1 MAQDLN
7 IYAKYVAAGSS
18 SNQIYQDCIQAGSSS
33 QDATE
38 TAYPTNTNPTNLG
51 TTYLSSNPTQ
61 STIRFAR
68 TRTQAS
74 DAAAFMTKYPTS
86 GDLHTRG
93 QYAYGYPSTTS
104 NGNSVRTNVSES
116 MAFASKYPTN
126 TNRTNKGTT
135 YTITGSMIIPAGVAT
150 FVSAS
155 FTNIGFASTL
165 ISASIATGSLVKV
178 SIPVENFIGKNT
190 RVVNEANDIKGYS
203 ILSYNG
209 IVESLAG
216 YNQFSS
222 SIANG
227 TTSSFAVIYASA
239 SRASMGRVVTSD
251 LYLSLGTTQNSS
263 TTVQRPIGLYV
274 QYPFETNS
282 GSAAYNAPLYNNGVL
297 ISSSKQA
304 NELRYPNNTSKAE
317 WVGGVSPKNK

>member
-1 MAQDLN
+1 MAQNLT
-7 IYAKYVAAGSS
+7 IYAKYVTAGSS
-18 SNQIYQDCIQAGSSS
+18 SNQIYQDCLMAGSSS

-38 TAYPTNTNPTNLG
+38 TAYPTNQNRTNKG
-51 TTYLSSNPTQ
+51 YTYLSSNPTA
-61 STIRFAR
+61 SAVRFIR
-68 TRTQAS
+68 TRTES
-74 DAAAFMTKYPTS
+74 TDAAAFMTKYPTS

-104 NGNSVRTNVSES
+104 NGNITTNVSEAS
-116 MAFASKYPTN
+116 AFATKYPTN

-304 NELRYPNNTSKAE
+304 NELRYPNNTSKAG

>member
-1 MAQDLN
+1 MAQNLT
-7 IYAKYVAAGSS
+7 IYAKYVTAGSS
-18 SNQIYQDCIQAGSSS
+18 SNQIYQDCLMAGSSS

-38 TAYPTNTNPTNLG
+38 TAYPTNQNRTNKG
-51 TTYLSSNPTQ
+51 YTYLSSNPTA
-61 STIRFAR
+61 SAVRFIR
-68 TRTQAS
+68 TRTES
-74 DAAAFMTKYPTS
+74 TDAAAFMTKYPTS

-104 NGNSVRTNVSES
+104 NGNTTTNVSES
-116 MAFASKYPTN
+116 MAFATKYPTN

-263 TTVQRPIGLYV
+263 TIVQRPIGLYV

-304 NELRYPNNTSKAE
+304 NELRYPNNTSKAG